1 MRNHSKFEDLIV
13 WQRARKLAVDVYRL
27 VRGSSIAND
36 YPFRDQIQRAVISIA
51 ANIAEGT
58 ERGRDKES
66 AYFLRVARASAG
78 ELRSHLILAGDLE
91 LCPSAASERL
101 QDESAQ
107 IGRMLGTLIKR
118 QT

>member
-1 MRNHSKFEDLIV
+1 MRNHSKFEDLVV
-13 WQRARKLAVDVYRL
+13 WQRARRLAVDVYRL

-36 YPFRDQIQRAVISIA
+36 YPFRDQIQRAAISIT

-58 ERGRDKES
+58 ERGNDKES

-78 ELRSHLILAGDLE
+78 ELRSHLILACDLE
-91 LCPSAASERL
+91 LCPTAAAHRL
-101 QDESAQ
+101 QDEIAQ
-107 IGRMLGTLIKR
+107 IGRMLGALIQR